1 LKRLAAIPSNYL
13 FFGLAALAVLMAS
26 IDATIVAV
34 AIPALTDAFDAPLT
48 WIGWTLTAY
57 QLVQVVMLPLAGK
70 LSDTLGRKRVFL
82 ACVGAFTLGSLL
94 CGLAPSIGF
103 LIAFRALQAL
113 GGGGLMPSAVGIVSD
128 QFGRKRAQAIGLFTS
143 VFPIGGIIGPNLG
156 GYILHNWSWR
166 ELFFL
171 NVPLGI
177 VVLVGVHFLL
187 TEKEHVEGGLSVD
200 WRGLVL
206 FASAVVALLYGM
218 TELGNDASLLSSPL
232 LWGLF
237 GASLVLFALFLRHLL
252 RAADP
257 LVDPEL
263 VIHNPFLAANLY
275 NFLFGAAAFG
285 FFSFVP
291 YYAVVKYGL
300 TVFESGAVLT
310 PRAIA
315 MMIVSTLASLFI
327 IRFGYRAPMIG
338 GMLLVIGSLV
348 LLGQG
353 WTTASIGD
361 LTIGGFWVLA
371 AIVALSGVGM
381 GLAGPSSNNAALDL
395 APTKA
400 AAISGL
406 RGMFRQTGGVI
417 GIAGV
422 VLALSYFPDQ
432 AQGLGLIFF
441 ALAGLLLLAVPLVFL
456 IPDMA
461 RERHAQAE
469 RPAVREAAAAAERPP
484 ATAAHRSAPPSVDGA
499 YRPHSGVYSATS
511 RAAKPW
517 GERK

>member
-310 PRAIA
+310 PRAKI
-315 MMIVSTLASLFI
+315 FPNCW
-327 IRFGYRAPMIG
+327 R
-338 GMLLVIGSLV
+338 
-348 LLGQG
+348 
-353 WTTASIGD
+353 WTS
-361 LTIGGFWVLA
+361 
-371 AIVALSGVGM
+371 
-381 GLAGPSSNNAALDL
+381 
-395 APTKA
+395 
-400 AAISGL
+400 
-406 RGMFRQTGGVI
+406 
-417 GIAGV
+417 
-422 VLALSYFPDQ
+422 
-432 AQGLGLIFF
+432 
-441 ALAGLLLLAVPLVFL
+441 
-456 IPDMA
+456 
-461 RERHAQAE
+461 
-469 RPAVREAAAAAERPP
+469 
-484 ATAAHRSAPPSVDGA
+484 RSAQSEAFGE
-499 YRPHSGVYSATS
+499 SAPLFCSLQT
-511 RAAKPW
+511 P
-517 GERK
+517 

>member
-1 LKRLAAIPSNYL
+1 VRAIALPTIPSRYL
-13 FFGLAALAVLMAS
+13 FFGLASLAVLMAS
-26 IDATIVAV
+26 IDSTIVAV
-34 AIPALTDAFDAPLT
+34 AIPALEDAFSAPLI

-82 ACVGAFTLGSLL
+82 ACVGVFTLGSLL
-94 CGLAPSIGF
+94 CGLAPSIGW

-113 GGGGLMPSAVGIVSD
+113 GGGGLMPSAVGIVAD
-128 QFGRKRAQAIGLFTS
+128 QFSRRRAQAIGLFTS

-156 GYILHNWSWR
+156 GYVLHQWGWR

-177 VVLVGVHFLL
+177 TVLVGVYFLL
-187 TEKEHVEGGLSVD
+187 TESPRAEGPLRID
-200 WRGLVL
+200 WRGLGL
-206 FASAVVALLYGM
+206 FGGAVVALLYGM
-218 TELGNDASLLSSPL
+218 TELGNDPALLRSPL
-232 LWGLF
+232 LWT
-237 GASLVLFALFLRHLL
+237 LFAASGALLVLFLRHV
-252 RAADP
+252 RTTSDP

-263 VIHNPFLAANLY
+263 VVRNPFLAANLY

-300 TVFESGAVLT
+300 TTFESGVVLT

-315 MMIVSTLASLFI
+315 MMIVSTVASLFI
-327 IRFGYRAPMIG
+327 IRFGYRAPMVG
-338 GMLLVIGSLV
+338 GMLLVVASLL

-353 WTTASIGD
+353 WSSLTVGG
-361 LTIGGFWVLA
+361 LTIGGFWLL
-371 AIVALSGVGM
+371 AIVVAISGVGM

-395 APTKA
+395 APSQA

-417 GIAGV
+417 GVAGV
-422 VLALSYFPDQ
+422 VLALSFFPDQ
-432 AQGLGLIFF
+432 AQGLAIVF
-441 ALAGLLLLAVPLVFL
+441 AVLAGVLLLAVPLVFL
-456 IPDMA
+456 IPDLA
-461 RERHAQAE
+461 RQRFQEPPRPKP
-469 RPAVREAAAAAERPP
+469 RPIPAVPRR
-484 ATAAHRSAPPSVDGA
+484 
-499 YRPHSGVYSATS
+499 
-511 RAAKPW
+511 
-517 GERK
+517 

>member
-1 LKRLAAIPSNYL
+1 LRALSLPTIPNRYL
-13 FFGLAALAVLMAS
+13 FFGLASLAVLMAS

-34 AIPALTDAFDAPLT
+34 AIPALADAFGAPLT
-48 WIGWTLTAY
+48 WIGWTLTSY

-82 ACVGAFTLGSLL
+82 ACVGTFTVGSLL
-94 CGLAPSIGF
+94 CGLAPSIGW

-113 GGGGLMPSAVGIVSD
+113 GGGGLMPSAVGIVAD
-128 QFGRKRAQAIGLFTS
+128 QFGRRRAQAIGLFTS

-156 GYILHNWSWR
+156 GYVLHNWSWR

-177 VVLVGVHFLL
+177 AVLIGVYFLL
-187 TEKEHVEGGLSVD
+187 AESPRTAGPLRVD
-200 WRGLVL
+200 WRGLGL
-206 FASAVVALLYGM
+206 FGGAVVALLYGM
-218 TELGNDASLLSSPL
+218 TQLGNDPALVRSPL
-232 LWGLF
+232 LWTVF
-237 GASLVLFALFLRHLL
+237 AASAVLFVLFLRHV
-252 RAADP
+252 RATADP

-263 VIHNPFLAANLY
+263 VMRNPFLAANLY

-300 TVFESGAVLT
+300 TTFESGVVLT

-315 MMIVSTLASLFI
+315 MMIVSTVASVFI
-327 IRFGYRAPMIG
+327 IRFGYRAPMVG
-338 GMLLVIGSLV
+338 GMLLVIASLV

-353 WTTASIGD
+353 WSALTVGG
-361 LTIGGFWVLA
+361 LTIDGFWLLA
-371 AIVALSGVGM
+371 LVVAISGVGM
-381 GLAGPSSNNAALDL
+381 GLAGPASNNAALDL
-395 APTKA
+395 APSQA

-422 VLALSYFPDQ
+422 VLTLSFFPDQ
-432 AQGLGLIFF
+432 AQGLAIVF
-441 ALAGLLLLAVPLVFL
+441 AVLAGVLLLAVPLVFL
-456 IPDMA
+456 IPDLA
-461 RERHAQAE
+461 RQRHQE
-469 RPAVREAAAAAERPP
+469 PPRPKPRPIP
-484 ATAAHRSAPPSVDGA
+484 ALPR
-499 YRPHSGVYSATS
+499 R
-511 RAAKPW
+511 
-517 GERK
+517 